1 MANVKQEV
9 WRRNGRDI
17 ERIRAWE
24 VIGIGIIETEAEL
37 RDR

>member
-1 MANVKQEV
+1 MANVKPEV

-24 VIGIGIIETEAEL
+24 VINWY
-37 RDR
+37 RDYGNRGMQN